1 MLIRFA
7 VENFMSFKDRQ
18 IISMVA
24 AKHTRHSDH
33 ISNIENRRILKA
45 GFLFGAN
52 ASGKSNLLKAVNSA
66 RMIALDGLQDVSIE
80 RMYFRIDPEYSH
92 KPGSFQFDIFSN
104 GAFYSYG
111 FAFSYIDRTILS
123 EWLYRINGNSEVC
136 IFERNTDNGISAVSS
151 DLKFTDEDTAARF
164 RIYGKDVSRT
174 NTFLREI
181 CSKELLQLDD
191 FSAFRDVW
199 QWLKHL
205 IIIFPETHINPFG
218 WYNAMADDS
227 VRKQISSFD
236 TGIKDIHTEYIS
248 PDSLFDTLP
257 PQIRD
262 KFEELIEKDLTTSRT
277 GVAGMV
283 INGNRYIFRKKGNK
297 LIAQLNMMDHG
308 NSMDLF
314 SFSDES
320 DGTKRLFDLLP
331 ILSSAFE
338 NAVIFID
345 EIDRSFH
352 TKLIIEFIELFYRNT
367 KGKHMQLFATLHD
380 VNVMNLNILRQDE
393 ILFIMRHDTG
403 NSEIYSLNKF
413 QVRFDKDVMKDYLL
427 GRYGSIPVFS
437 QLDDIKEL
445 NGE

>member
-52 ASGKSNLLKAVNSA
+52 ASGKSNLLKAVNTA
-66 RMIALDGLQDVSIE
+66 RMIALDGLQDVSID

-104 GAFYSYG
+104 GTFYSYG

-123 EWLYRINGNSEVC
+123 EWLYRINGNSEIC
-136 IFERNTDNGISAVSS
+136 IFERNTDNGISTVSS

-227 VRKQISSFD
+227 VRKQIASFD

-257 PQIRD
+257 PQIRE
-262 KFEELIEKDLTTSRT
+262 KFEELIEKDLATSRT

-283 INGNRYIFRKKGNK
+283 INGNRYIFRKKENK

-352 TKLIIEFIELFYRNT
+352 TKLIIEFIELFYTNT

-393 ILFIMRHDTG
+393 ILFIMRHDAG

-413 QVRFDKDVMKDYLL
+413 QVRFDKDIMKDYLL

>member
-1 MLIRFA
+1 
-7 VENFMSFKDRQ
+7 MSFKDRQ

-52 ASGKSNLLKAVNSA
+52 ASGKSNLLKAVNTA
-66 RMIALDGLQDVSIE
+66 RMIALDGLQDVSID

-104 GAFYSYG
+104 GTFYSYG

-123 EWLYRINGNSEVC
+123 EWLYRINGNSEIC
-136 IFERNTDNGISAVSS
+136 IFERNTDNGISTVSS

-227 VRKQISSFD
+227 VRKQIASFD

-257 PQIRD
+257 PQIRE
-262 KFEELIEKDLTTSRT
+262 KFEELIEKDLATSRT

-283 INGNRYIFRKKGNK
+283 INGNRYIFRKKENK

-393 ILFIMRHDTG
+393 ILFIMRHDAG

-413 QVRFDKDVMKDYLL
+413 QVRFDKDIMKDYLL

-445 NGE
+445 DGE

>member
-52 ASGKSNLLKAVNSA
+52 ASGKSNLLKAVNTA
-66 RMIALDGLQDVSIE
+66 RMIALDGLQDVSID

-104 GAFYSYG
+104 GTFYSYG

-123 EWLYRINGNSEVC
+123 EWLYRINGNSEIC
-136 IFERNTDNGISAVSS
+136 IFERNTDNGISTVSS

-227 VRKQISSFD
+227 VRKQIASFD

-257 PQIRD
+257 PQIRE
-262 KFEELIEKDLTTSRT
+262 KFEELIEKDLATSRT

-283 INGNRYIFRKKGNK
+283 INGNRYIFRKKENK

-393 ILFIMRHDTG
+393 ILFIMRHDAG

-413 QVRFDKDVMKDYLL
+413 QVRFDKDIMKDYLL

-445 NGE
+445 DGE

>member
-24 AKHTRHSDH
+24 AKHTRHSNH

-80 RMYFRIDPEYSH
+80 RMYFWIDPEYSH
-92 KPGSFQFDIFSN
+92 KPGSFQFD
-104 GAFYSYG
+104 
-111 FAFSYIDRTILS
+111 
-123 EWLYRINGNSEVC
+123 
-136 IFERNTDNGISAVSS
+136 TDNGISAVSS

-283 INGNRYIFRKKGNK
+283 INGNRYFFRKKGNK

-320 DGTKRLFDLLP
+320 DGTKKLIAALPVILLALQEGRL
-331 ILSSAFE
+331 
-338 NAVIFID
+338 VIID
-345 EIDRSFH
+345 ELDA
-352 TKLIIEFIELFYRNT
+352 KLHPKLLRYIIELFKDRKINK
-367 KGKHMQLFATLHD
+367 KGAQLILTSHD
-380 VNVMNLNILRQDE
+380 MVNMDSSVFRRDE
-393 ILFIMRHDTG
+393 IWFCSLGKVHVGWFTRPDLGMR
-403 NSEIYSLNKF
+403 
-413 QVRFDKDVMKDYLL
+413 
-427 GRYGSIPVFS
+427 
-437 QLDDIKEL
+437 
-445 NGE
+445 